1 MPVHQTARVSR
12 HLSQFLQTSFQGV
25 LPKRPLV
32 LVGPRWR
39 ALFKCFAA
47 QLIPTP
53 DIFEPMTL
61 VDTPEQAAEFLRESF
76 GLEPHAPPR
85 AAI

>member
-1 MPVHQTARVSR
+1 MVR
-12 HLSQFLQTSFQGV
+12 
-25 LPKRPLV
+25 KRPLV

-39 ALFKCFAA
+39 ALFKCFVE

-53 DIFEPMTL
+53 GIFEPMTL
-61 VDTPEQAAEFLRESF
+61 VDTPEQAIKFLCDSF
-76 GLEPHAPPR
+76 GLEPHAPLR